1 MKLRFHTHIS
11 QVFYKSFKTFI
22 KTQLY
27 LKDFMYFCEL
37 IEITIKN
44 TIYILF
50 ICLENLCYY
59 FGCCSFGRLH
69 HHGHKP
75 AA

>member
-37 IEITIKN
+37 IEITFKKN
-44 TIYILF
+44 IIS
-50 ICLENLCYY
+50 NYY
-59 FGCCSFGRLH
+59 
-69 HHGHKP
+69 
-75 AA
+75 A